1 MDRYFRVFK
10 FMGEVMGMGTRNPR
24 LFLPVALNI
33 AIAVPVNIAL
43 CIVVYATQQQAPMMA
58 WVCNALGVIALYYTD
73 YICNA
78 LACSMIYDQVTS
90 GNATVTGAISRT
102 GRSAFGILVFATI
115 SGIFDLL
122 AYYAQERDDV
132 LGRILMSIVRA
143 VWTAATYVV
152 MPSMII
158 EGLGFF
164 ESFKRSKQIAQNDP
178 TGVGVGVI
186 GMGLACYLVSA
197 ALFGAAEFAYVRIG
211 GVFGF
216 FAFFTLTN
224 VSWAI
229 TGYLRITYF
238 TCYYLWA
245 RECAWRGQQSTQ
257 FAPAPLQ
264 AALA

>member
-10 FMGEVMGMGTRNPR
+10 FMGQVMSMGTQNPR
-24 LFLPVALNI
+24 LFLPVALNV
-33 AIAVPVNIAL
+33 AIAVPINIAL
-43 CIVVYATQQQAPMMA
+43 CLIVFATQETAPMMA
-58 WVCNALGVIALYYTD
+58 WACNAVGVVALYYTD
-73 YICNA
+73 YFCNG

-90 GNATVTGAISRT
+90 GNATIGGALERT

-115 SGIFDLL
+115 SGFFDLL

-132 LGRILMSIVRA
+132 LGKILMGIVRA
-143 VWTAATYVV
+143 LWTAATYVV

-178 TGVGVGVI
+178 TGAGVGIV
-186 GMGLACYLVSA
+186 GMGLACYLISTVI
-197 ALFGAAEFAYVRIG
+197 FGAAEWVFYNVG
-211 GVFGF
+211 GVLGF
-216 FAFFTLTN
+216 FTFFTLTN
-224 VSWAI
+224 IAWAV

-245 RECAWRGQQSTQ
+245 RECAWKGQQSPAL
-257 FAPAPLQ
+257 APAPLA